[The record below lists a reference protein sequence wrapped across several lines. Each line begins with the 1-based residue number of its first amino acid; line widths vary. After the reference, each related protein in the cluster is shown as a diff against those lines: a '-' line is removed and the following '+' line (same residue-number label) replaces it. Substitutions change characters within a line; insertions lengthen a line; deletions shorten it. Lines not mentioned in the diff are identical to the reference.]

1 MLSELDLPSVRSTH
15 VALEHLDHMDYAIV
29 LAHTREQTA
38 SARIAP
44 ARARARGPR
53 RR

>member
-1 MLSELDLPSVRSTH
+1 MLPGIRSTH
-15 VALEHLDHMDYAIV
+15 VALEHLDHLDYAIV
-29 LAHTREQTA
+29 FAHTRERTA

-44 ARARARGPR
+44 VRARARDPR